1 MMDEEHH
8 SVYVEKYDRVLKEG
22 QFAMNGDTLVI
33 CVYAE
38 NTDSTQYKFGPQM
51 GYVTFV
57 GLGISIICLSM
68 HILASFIA
76 PDLQNLSGKNLCSL
90 SMALLGGYT
99 TFLSTLFVQDI
110 QSTVPCQILALTMY
124 YFFMA
129 SFFWMLM
136 IAFDVCR
143 TLKIATTQL
152 RITTGSQWR
161 KFAIYSTLG
170 WGLPLA
176 FTTIVTLMDTM
187 EGIPTDYKPGFGLT
201 ALCWFSKK
209 MALLIYFAL
218 PFAGIMGVNI
228 FLFVFSACM
237 VFDTTQSTAK
247 MTTSCGPRTN
257 FYLYMRLAIIMGL
270 TWIIGLAAGFVDK
283 EALWYVFIIFNTLQG
298 LFIFVAFTCTRKV
311 FDSLRDCCRSQ
322 DPSHRSTWRLSKES
336 SCMVQTVSTKKSQVD
351 MSPTSVKAS
360 DSGSAA
366 DCSDN
371 NSSPTLVPS
380 RYGSR
385 SKTMYTVSKQQVSGV
400 TQNSFNGRYY

>member
-1 MMDEEHH
+1 MGEYKMMDEEHH
-8 SVYVEKYDRVLKEG
+8 SVYVEKYDRVLEEG
-22 QFAMNGDTLVI
+22 QFSMNGDTLVI

-38 NTDSTQYKFGPQM
+38 NSDATQYKFGPQM
-51 GYVTFV
+51 GYVTLV
-57 GLGISIICLSM
+57 GLGISIICLSL

-76 PDLQNLSGKNLCSL
+76 PELQNLSGKNLCSL
-90 SMALLGGYT
+90 SWALLGGYT

-110 QSTVPCQILALTMY
+110 QGTLPCQILALATY

-152 RITTGSQWR
+152 RLTTGSQWR

-176 FTTIVTLMDTM
+176 FTTVVALMDTM
-187 EGIPTDYKPGFGLT
+187 EGIPTDYQPGFGQT
-201 ALCWFSKK
+201 ALCWFSQK

-247 MTTSCGPRTN
+247 MTTSCGPKTN

-283 EALWYVFIIFNTLQG
+283 AALWYVFIVLNTLQG
-298 LFIFVAFTCTRKV
+298 LFIFGAFTCTRKV
-311 FDSLRDCCRSQ
+311 FDSLRDCCRRQ

-336 SCMVQTVSTKKSQVD
+336 MVQTVSSKKSATPVD
-351 MSPTSVKAS
+351 MSPASKTSP
-360 DSGSAA
+360 
-366 DCSDN
+366 DN
-371 NSSPTLVPS
+371 SPALHVPS

>member
-1 MMDEEHH
+1 MGEYKMMDEEH

-22 QFAMNGDTLVI
+22 QFSMNGDTLVI
-33 CVYAE
+33 CVTPDDAVP
-38 NTDSTQYKFGPQM
+38 QYKFGAQM
-51 GYVTFV
+51 GYVTFI
-57 GLGISIICLSM
+57 GLGLSIICLSM
-68 HILASFIA
+68 HIVASLFT
-76 PDLQNLSGKNLCSL
+76 PELQNLSGKNLFSL
-90 SMALLGGYT
+90 SLALLGGYS
-99 TFLSTLFVQDI
+99 TFLATMFSQNQGTLA
-110 QSTVPCQILALTMY
+110 CQILAHVMY

-129 SFFWMLM
+129 SFFWMLL

-143 TLKIATTQL
+143 TLKIATIQL
-152 RITTGSQWR
+152 RLTTGSQWR

-176 FTTIVTLMDTM
+176 CTTVVTLMDHM
-187 EGIPTDYKPGFGLT
+187 EGIPSDYKPGFGT
-201 ALCWFSKK
+201 TEVCWFSKK
-209 MALLIYFAL
+209 MALLIYFAV

-247 MTTSCGPRTN
+247 MTTTCGPKTN

-270 TWIIGLAAGFVDK
+270 TWIIGLAAGFVDQ
-283 EALWYVFIIFNTLQG
+283 EALWYIFVILNTLQG
-298 LFIFVAFTCTRKV
+298 VFIFGAFTCTRKV
-311 FDSLRDCCRSQ
+311 FEGLRDCCKRQ

-336 SCMVQTVSTKKSQVD
+336 QMSSQTTKKSQVD
-351 MSPTSVKAS
+351 MSPAS
-360 DSGSAA
+360 AETEE
-366 DCSDN
+366 
-371 NSSPTLVPS
+371 SPSLIPS

>member
-1 MMDEEHH
+1 
-8 SVYVEKYDRVLKEG
+8 
-22 QFAMNGDTLVI
+22 
-33 CVYAE
+33 
-38 NTDSTQYKFGPQM
+38 
-51 GYVTFV
+51 
-57 GLGISIICLSM
+57 
-68 HILASFIA
+68 
-76 PDLQNLSGKNLCSL
+76 
-90 SMALLGGYT
+90 
-99 TFLSTLFVQDI
+99 
-110 QSTVPCQILALTMY
+110 
-124 YFFMA
+124 
-129 SFFWMLM
+129 M

-152 RITTGSQWR
+152 RLTTGSQWR

-176 FTTIVTLMDTM
+176 FTTVVTLMDTM

-283 EALWYVFIIFNTLQG
+283 EALWYVFIAFNTLQG

-336 SCMVQTVSTKKSQVD
+336 GSMVQTVSTKKSQVD
-351 MSPTSVKAS
+351 MSPTLVK
-360 DSGSAA
+360 DSGSVA
-366 DCSDN
+366 SGSTEN
-371 NSSPTLVPS
+371 SPTLVPS